1 MKKTA
6 MYGRFFLLAACVA
19 LTALLSAPN
28 ARGDEAAPKAGE
40 WREIFADDKGYMDE
54 YNKVQANEETF
65 SGTLTFEEQKD
76 ASTLMRY
83 TPYKLDGVG
92 VYVGSKDLKEYVGK
106 KVEIVGKKNSF
117 ELEGQ
122 AVTEIWPVKIRL
134 AAGQEEPKGVEHK
147 EIPAKPVNG
156 LLFEI
161 EMVKERPLLPGDTAF
176 EIEYRVTNVQDK
188 GDIQLNVIAILGSE
202 FLGAKLVGP
211 DGKPVLMLAVDVDL
225 APPVSPTCTLQPG
238 CFYGGKQVVQVSP
251 GLKPGKYSLTFA
263 YSNPFDLKDKGFN
276 CWTGEVASN
285 TIVFRV
291 MGASAKA
298 VNGIT
303 MFVRMKKETYAADEP
318 VTVEVRLYNERDEE
332 IGVYS
337 PDDNLL
343 TYYSTG
349 TVTDEN
355 GKPLEWKKIVFV
367 RAPDVKY
374 EKLAAG
380 AALTKEYDLR
390 TACTLPPGKYTFRLT
405 SNIPWAAADDE
416 PGLCVSNEVRFE
428 IMKSEAAPGKE

>member
-1 MKKTA
+1 
-6 MYGRFFLLAACVA
+6 MYARFFLLALCVA
-19 LTALLSAPN
+19 LPALFSALN

-40 WREIFADDKGYMDE
+40 WREIFADDKAYLDE
-54 YNKVQANEETF
+54 YNKVKANEETF
-65 SGTLTFEEQKD
+65 SGTLTFEEQEG

-92 VYVGSKDLKEYVGK
+92 VYTGTKEVLKEYVGK
-106 KVEIVGKKNSF
+106 KVEIIGKKNSF

-134 AAGQEEPKGVEHK
+134 AAGGEEPKGVEHK

-161 EMVKERPLLPGDTAF
+161 KMLKEHPLLPGDTAF
-176 EIEYRVTNVQDK
+176 EIEYRMTNVQEK
-188 GDIQLNVIAILGSE
+188 GDIQLSVTAILGSE
-202 FLGAKLVGP
+202 FLSANLIGP
-211 DGKPVLMLAVDVDL
+211 DGKPVQMPAVDVKL

-238 CFYGGKQVVQVSP
+238 CFYGGKQMVQLP
-251 GLKPGKYSLTFA
+251 QGLKPGRYSLSLVYKNT
-263 YSNPFDLKDKGFN
+263 FDLKDKGFN
-276 CWTGEVASN
+276 CWTGAAESN

-291 MGASAKA
+291 AGASVKP

-303 MFVRMKKETYAADEP
+303 MFVRMKKETYAAEEP
-318 VTVEVRLYNERDEE
+318 VMVEVRLYNESDKEME
-332 IGVYS
+332 VYS
-337 PDDNLL
+337 PDDMLL

-355 GKPLEWKKIVFV
+355 GKGVEWKIVKAV

-390 TACTLPPGKYTFRLT
+390 TACNLPPGKYTFRLT
-405 SNIPWAAADDE
+405 SNIPWQMKEEIPD
-416 PGLCVSNEVRFE
+416 PCVSNEVRFE
-428 IMKSEAAPGKE
+428 VMKPEAAPGKQ